1 MSQHLMPLLAALA
14 LGAGLAAAADPR
26 TLTLD
31 PAETDVNFTL
41 GATLHT
47 VHGSAPLARGVV
59 VFDPDGGAASGE
71 IVVEARL
78 AETGNDK
85 RDRDMHEK
93 VLLSP
98 RFPSVVLRPARIEGS
113 VPASGKA
120 TITVHGTVELT
131 GRPHEIAVPVEV
143 IVTGNAVA
151 IRAEF
156 ELPYVDW
163 GLEDPSKFLL
173 AVDKFVTVTVAGS
186 GTLSAGGLQP
196 SAENKPQP

>member
-1 MSQHLMPLLAALA
+1 MPLLAALA
-14 LGAGLAAAADPR
+14 LGAGLAAAADER

-31 PAETDVNFTL
+31 PAATEVSFTL

-78 AETGNDK
+78 ADTGNEK
-85 RDRDMHEK
+85 RDRDMHQK

-98 RFPSVVLRPARIEGS
+98 RFPSVVLRPTRVEGR
-113 VPASGKA
+113 VPGSGTA
-120 TITVHGTVELT
+120 TITVHGTVELI
-131 GRPHEIAVPVEV
+131 GRPHEIALPVE
-143 IVTGNAVA
+143 ITVTGNEVA

-156 ELPYVDW
+156 ELPYVEW
-163 GLEDPSKFLL
+163 GLADPGKFLL
-173 AVDKFVTVTVAGS
+173 SVDKHVTVSVVGK
-186 GTLSAGGLQP
+186 GTMSEGGL
-196 SAENKPQP
+196 

>member
-1 MSQHLMPLLAALA
+1 MPLLAALA

-31 PAETDVNFTL
+31 PAETDVSFTL

-93 VLLSP
+93 VLMTP
-98 RFPSVVLRPARIEGS
+98 RFPSVVLRPTRVEGS
-113 VPASGKA
+113 VPASGKT
-120 TITVHGTVELT
+120 TITVHGTVELA

-163 GLEDPSKFLL
+163 GLADPSKFLL
-173 AVDKFVTVTVAGS
+173 AVDKYVTVTVAGS
-186 GTLSAGGLQP
+186 GTLSAGGLQA
-196 SAENKPQP
+196 SAENQPQP

>member
-1 MSQHLMPLLAALA
+1 MSRHLMPLLATLA

-31 PAETDVNFTL
+31 PAETDVSFTL

-93 VLLSP
+93 VLMTP
-98 RFPSVVLRPARIEGS
+98 RFPSVVLRPSRVEGS
-113 VPASGKA
+113 IPASGKG
-120 TITVHGTVELT
+120 TITVHGTVELA
-131 GRPHEIAVPVEV
+131 GLPHEIAVPVEV
-143 IVTGNAVA
+143 NVTGNAAA

-173 AVDKFVTVTVAGS
+173 AVDKYVTVTVAGS
-186 GTLSAGGLQP
+186 GTLSAGGQ
-196 SAENKPQP
+196 